1 VTLGSPVGGA
11 AVPFAF
17 AQVFRKGDVPA
28 GQGLVLDASPAQVS
42 TISTWDDGSTKHAMV
57 AGLLDLTASASRA
70 VVVAKGSAASGAPLT
85 EASLLAANAT
95 ASVTYGTYGT
105 VQLAQLIGTAALAG
119 IYNAGPVYAEFQYVA
134 SFPSDAGVR
143 AVFYVQLWSNN
154 RYRVRVAVE
163 NGVAPLTAAN
173 KSGTCAVSIAGVE
186 RLNQAVS
193 LYQGQRFDVVAF
205 NGADPQITPGF
216 DVAYLRSTKLVPNYG
231 WRSPS
236 STALNSLP
244 TSYTPLSRMGYEADM
259 GGTGYAPSIG
269 LLAHWEALFCNT
281 GDARA
286 YNSTIQ
292 HGRAA
297 GAYSIFFRD
306 TATKRM
312 PRFADFPTAYVNS
325 ESMQLGGNPNR
336 WEFAHHPNMGFLPW
350 LLTGERFFWEVVCA
364 NSWAAWVTNSSGGG
378 TGVNR
383 LYVSQT
389 RGRAWRYRT
398 IAACASV
405 GPDNDLVKADRQ
417 ANIVANLNNWN
428 TNNVVPN
435 TPGTGILGI
444 YDDKESG
451 VAGFQHS
458 IFESLFMVAAH
469 GWSWDIEMKLSAGNL
484 ATLQAVRNF
493 SYKVVVGLTGRG
505 PAQGEYSWRRAPG
518 PYRMTIGSTSSSSSL
533 YNTWNEVDQA
543 TYGDGLDSSPGLSLL
558 GSYVDEQND
567 YSFAQG
573 NWGHVITALA
583 YAVDHGAAG
592 ASDGWTR
599 LSGASNWTY
608 NTNKYND
615 WPQYGIVPR

>member
-1 VTLGSPVGGA
+1 MSGA

-28 GQGLVLDASPAQVS
+28 GQGLVLDALPAQVS
-42 TISTWDDGSTKHAMV
+42 TISTWDDGSAKHAMV
-57 AGLLDLTASASRA
+57 AGLLDLTAGASRA
-70 VVVAKGSAASGAPLT
+70 VVITKGSAASGATLT
-85 EASLLAANAT
+85 EASLVAANAT

-173 KSGTCAVSIAGVE
+173 KSGNCLVSIAGVE

-205 NGADPQITPGF
+205 NGADPQVTPGF

-236 STALNSLP
+236 STTLNSLP
-244 TSYTPLSRMGYEADM
+244 TSYTPLSRMAYDADM
-259 GGTGYAPSIG
+259 GSTGYQLGIG
-269 LLAHWEALFCNT
+269 LLAHWEALFCTT
-281 GDARA
+281 GDVRA

-306 TATKRM
+306 TTTKRM
-312 PRFADFPTAYVNS
+312 PRFADFPTAYVGS

-364 NSWAAWVTNSSGGG
+364 NSWAAWVTNSGANG
-378 TGVNR
+378 TSR
-383 LYVSQT
+383 LYNSQT

-398 IAACASV
+398 IAACAAV
-405 GPDNDLVKADRQ
+405 GPDNDPVKADRQ
-417 ANIVANLNNWN
+417 ANIVANLNSWN
-428 TNNVVPN
+428 TGNVVPN
-435 TPGTGILGI
+435 SPGTGLIGI
-444 YDDKESG
+444 YDDKEG
-451 VAGFQHS
+451 GQTGFQHS
-458 IFESLFMVAAH
+458 IFESLFLVSAVS
-469 GWSWDIEMKLSAGNL
+469 WSWDIEMNLSAGNRAL
-484 ATLQAVRNF
+484 LQNVRNF
-493 SYKVVVGLTGRG
+493 AQRVPVGLTARG
-505 PAQGEYSWRRAPG
+505 PAQSEYSWRRAPG
-518 PYRMTIGSTSSSSSL
+518 PYRMTIGPTSSSL
-533 YNTWNEVDQA
+533 YNTWNEVYQA
-543 TYGDGLDSSPGLSLL
+543 TYGDSLDSSPGLSLL
-558 GSYVDEQND
+558 EGYADDPSPAAFPQ
-567 YSFAQG
+567 S
-573 NWGHVITALA
+573 NWGHVLTALA
-583 YAVDHGAAG
+583 YAVDHGTAG
-592 ASDGWTR
+592 ALEGWQR
-599 LSGASNWTY
+599 VSGANNWAS
-608 NTNKYND
+608 NTNKFND
-615 WPQYGIVPR
+615 WPQYGVAPR